1 MSKFSIDGKDFVGR
15 NITIRNGRVT
25 IDGVTVEGTVNG
37 VVEIRV
43 TEGKIDN
50 LTTDAEVNCGDV
62 TGNVKAGMSVT
73 CGNVGGTVDAGMS
86 VTCQDVHGNIDAGM
100 GVTYRGRR

>member
-1 MSKFSIDGKDFVGR
+1 MAKFSLDGRDFVGR

-25 IDGVTVEGTVNG
+25 IDGVTVEGALQG
-37 VVEIRV
+37 VVELRI
-43 TEGKIDN
+43 TEGAIEN
-50 LTTDAEVNCGDV
+50 VHTDAEVHCGDV